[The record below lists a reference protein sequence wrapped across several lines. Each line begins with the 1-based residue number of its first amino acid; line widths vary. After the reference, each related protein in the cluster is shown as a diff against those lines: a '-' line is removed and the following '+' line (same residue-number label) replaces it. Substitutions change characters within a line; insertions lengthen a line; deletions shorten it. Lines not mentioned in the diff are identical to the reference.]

1 MKRILVAILAVLL
14 TFSVAFAA
22 SADGWKEQFERDE
35 YEAAYPAI
43 KEAAEAGDTDA
54 IAHLA
59 AYYTNGIVVEKDL
72 EKAAEYYRQALE
84 AGYEVVEPAEQEHV
98 KELLGEE
105 AVTAP

>member
-43 KEAAEAGDTDA
+43 KEAAETGDPDA

-59 AYYTNGIVVEKDL
+59 ACLALGLGVKIIIFSQILGIKIL
-72 EKAAEYYRQALE
+72 R
-84 AGYEVVEPAEQEHV
+84 AG
-98 KELLGEE
+98 
-105 AVTAP
+105 